1 VSPDR
6 LRTLTAHA
14 AAVLTAAR
22 DGRTGA
28 HLVSAVGTLEML
40 SLYFGYRLVVS
51 VSAAGGSSLHVT
63 DPTGNE
69 FSERGSSLID
79 CFHKAAR
86 GPLGAH
92 LERHTA
98 AAVAEA
104 RARIQSQDRDEG
116 NTHE

>member
-1 VSPDR
+1 MTPDR
-6 LRTLTAHA
+6 LCVLTAHA

-40 SLYFGYRLVVS
+40 ALYFGYRLVIS
-51 VSAAGGSSLHVT
+51 VNESGGASLHVT
-63 DPTGNE
+63 DPSGNE

-79 CFHKAAR
+79 CFHRAAR
-86 GPLGAH
+86 GSLGDH
-92 LERHTA
+92 LEHHTA

-104 RARIQSQDRDEG
+104 RARIQQDRDEG
-116 NTHE
+116 NTNA